1 MTHLLELKDA
11 TGKSKEI
18 LLEINATFGM
28 VPDFFKALAAVDAD
42 WLELNWNRLK
52 KIMLSE
58 GGLDHKTRELIA
70 LAVSQVNRC
79 RYCSSA
85 HETMARNAGAT
96 DREIGHV
103 LQIVD
108 LFSSFNVIVDSL
120 GIEPDIKPE

>member
-1 MTHLLELKDA
+1 MKKLIEIKDA
-11 TGKSKEI
+11 SGKAKEI
-18 LLEINATFGM
+18 LLEIEESFGM

-79 RYCSSA
+79 EYCCSA
-85 HETMARNAGAT
+85 HETMARGAGAT
-96 DREIGHV
+96 DQEIGQV
-103 LQIVD
+103 LQVVD
-108 LFSSFNVIVDSL
+108 LFSSFNVIADSL
-120 GIEPDIKPE
+120 GLEPDIKPE

>member
-1 MTHLLELKDA
+1 MKQRLELKDA

-18 LLEINATFGM
+18 LLEIEETFGM
-28 VPDFFKALAAVDAD
+28 VPDLFKALAAVDAD

-79 RYCSSA
+79 AYCCSA
-85 HETMARNAGAT
+85 HERTARGAGAT
-96 DREIGHV
+96 DQEIG
-103 LQIVD
+103 
-108 LFSSFNVIVDSL
+108 
-120 GIEPDIKPE
+120 